1 MAGDSFFSATVEL
14 RTPLLENCLPGL
26 KQTDEELAEDPNSWK
41 LHRIQGVIFADY
53 GFISSQNYQNDGSS
67 GRNDGQSLLSVGVGV
82 RLGITKYAQA
92 AADYGL
98 ALIKHASE
106 DTPQN
111 GRFHLSLQMQ
121 F

>member
-1 MAGDSFFSATVEL
+1 M
-14 RTPLLENCLPGL
+14 
-26 KQTDEELAEDPNSWK
+26 
-41 LHRIQGVIFADY
+41 
-53 GFISSQNYQNDGSS
+53 
-67 GRNDGQSLLSVGVGV
+67 GVGV